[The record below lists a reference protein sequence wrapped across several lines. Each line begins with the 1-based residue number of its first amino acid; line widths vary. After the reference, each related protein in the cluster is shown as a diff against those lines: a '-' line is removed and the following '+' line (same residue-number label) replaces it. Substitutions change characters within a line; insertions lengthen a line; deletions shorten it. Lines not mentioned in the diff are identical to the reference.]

1 MHSKQRD
8 KFHVQRLD
16 AENKLILEHSSR
28 AFAYDEAGNKSGEA
42 GRASNARLDWGNRE
56 PWKSFKQRRD
66 MVKSVVQKG
75 PCNQGA
81 Q

>member
-16 AENKLILEHSSR
+16 AENKLVLEHCSR
-28 AFAYDEAGNKSGEA
+28 AFACDEAGNKSGEV

-56 PWKSFKQRRD
+56 PWKSLKQRRG
-66 MVKSVVQKG
+66 MVKSVVQKD
-75 PCNQGA
+75 PRSQRA
-81 Q
+81 